1 MQDDISGWNDWEAAF
16 GLIPELAGASELH
29 GLLTGIVTV
38 AQAPTGEEWQHILQ
52 QLAFEPLSDKA
63 LQLLTDEGED
73 AAAALEDDTL
83 DYMPMLPDDQ
93 HLLEE
98 RVQALADW
106 CNGVVLGFGLASGQL
121 RPDEAE
127 LLQDLQE
134 VAAVEF
140 ESDDDDEDGEAG
152 YADLLEFVRLI
163 PVSLALGR
171 EKHALADTA
180 LFKSISAKNNALNST
195 LKTITSDGQAADL
208 ANSNNTSH
216 NIDIVDMFTPN
227 RPS

>member
-38 AQAPTGEEWQHILQ
+38 AQAPTSEEWQHILQ

-140 ESDDDDEDGEAG
+140 ESSDDDEEGEAG

-180 LFKSISAKNNALNST
+180 LFKSISAKNNAFNGAIKDVS
-195 LKTITSDGQAADL
+195 SADHEV
-208 ANSNNTSH
+208 SQ

>member
-1 MQDDISGWNDWEAAF
+1 MQDDISGWNEWDAAF

-29 GLLTGIVTV
+29 GLLMGIVTV

-52 QLAFEPLSDKA
+52 QLAFEPLSDEA

-140 ESDDDDEDGEAG
+140 ESSDDDEDGEAG

-180 LFKSISAKNNALNST
+180 LFKSISAKNNAFNSAI
-195 LKTITSDGQAADL
+195 KDVSSADHEV
-208 ANSNNTSH
+208 SQ

>member
-38 AQAPTGEEWQHILQ
+38 AQAPTGEEWHHILQ
-52 QLAFEPLSDKA
+52 QLAFEPLSDEA

-121 RPDEAE
+121 RADEAE

-140 ESDDDDEDGEAG
+140 ESSDDDEEGEAG

-180 LFKSISAKNNALNST
+180 LFKSIAAKNNASNGAMKDVS
-195 LKTITSDGQAADL
+195 SDNHEA
-208 ANSNNTSH
+208 SH

>member
-1 MQDDISGWNDWEAAF
+1 MQDDISGWNEWEAAF

-29 GLLTGIVTV
+29 GLLMGIVTV

-52 QLAFEPLSDKA
+52 QLAFEPLSDEA

-140 ESDDDDEDGEAG
+140 ESDDNDEDGEAG
-152 YADLLEFVRLI
+152 YVDLLEFVRLI

-180 LFKSISAKNNALNST
+180 LFKSISAKNEA
-195 LKTITSDGQAADL
+195 
-208 ANSNNTSH
+208 ANSALKDVTSSH
-216 NIDIVDMFTPN
+216 SIDIVDMFTPS

>member
-1 MQDDISGWNDWEAAF
+1 MQDDISGWNEWDAAF
-16 GLIPELAGASELH
+16 GAIPELAGSSELH
-29 GLLTGIVTV
+29 GLVMGMVTV
-38 AQAPTGEEWQHILQ
+38 AQAPTSEEWQHILQ
-52 QLAFEPLSDKA
+52 QLAFEPLSDEA

-73 AAAALEDDTL
+73 AAAALEDDAL

-98 RVQALADW
+98 RIQALADW

-140 ESDDDDEDGEAG
+140 ESEDDDEEGEAS
-152 YADLLEFVRLI
+152 YADLVEFVRLI

-171 EKHALADTA
+171 VKHALSDTA
-180 LFKSISAKNNALNST
+180 LFKSISTKNNAIKDVNSNST
-195 LKTITSDGQAADL
+195 GSD
-208 ANSNNTSH
+208 
-216 NIDIVDMFTPN
+216 NIAIVDMFTPN

>member
-1 MQDDISGWNDWEAAF
+1 MQDDISGWNEWEAAF

-29 GLLTGIVTV
+29 GLLMGIVTV
-38 AQAPTGEEWQHILQ
+38 AQAPTSEEWQHILQ
-52 QLAFEPLSDKA
+52 QLAFEPLSDEA

-140 ESDDDDEDGEAG
+140 ESDDNDEDGEAG

-180 LFKSISAKNNALNST
+180 LFKSISAKNNASNGAMKDVS
-195 LKTITSDGQAADL
+195 SDNHEA
-208 ANSNNTSH
+208 SH

>member
-1 MQDDISGWNDWEAAF
+1 MQDDISGWNEWEAAF

-29 GLLTGIVTV
+29 GLLMGIVTV

-52 QLAFEPLSDKA
+52 QLAFEPLSDEA

-140 ESDDDDEDGEAG
+140 ESDDNDEDGEAG

-180 LFKSISAKNNALNST
+180 LFKSISAKNEA
-195 LKTITSDGQAADL
+195 
-208 ANSNNTSH
+208 ANSALKDVTSSQ

>member
-1 MQDDISGWNDWEAAF
+1 MQDDISGWNEWEAAF

-29 GLLTGIVTV
+29 GLLMGIVTV
-38 AQAPTGEEWQHILQ
+38 AQAPTSEEWQHILQ
-52 QLAFEPLSDKA
+52 QLAFEPLSDEA

-140 ESDDDDEDGEAG
+140 ESDDNDEDGEAG
-152 YADLLEFVRLI
+152 YTDLLEFVRLI

-180 LFKSISAKNNALNST
+180 LFKSISAKNEA
-195 LKTITSDGQAADL
+195 
-208 ANSNNTSH
+208 ANSALKDVTNSH
-216 NIDIVDMFTPN
+216 SIDIVDMFTPS

>member
-1 MQDDISGWNDWEAAF
+1 MQDDISGWNEWEAAF

-29 GLLTGIVTV
+29 GLLMGIVTV

-52 QLAFEPLSDKA
+52 QLAFEPLSDEA

-140 ESDDDDEDGEAG
+140 ESDDNDEHGEAG

-180 LFKSISAKNNALNST
+180 LFKSISAKNEA
-195 LKTITSDGQAADL
+195 
-208 ANSNNTSH
+208 ANSALKDVTNSH
-216 NIDIVDMFTPN
+216 SIDIVDMFTPS

>member
-1 MQDDISGWNDWEAAF
+1 MQDDISGWNEWDAAF

-29 GLLTGIVTV
+29 GLLMGIVTV

-52 QLAFEPLSDKA
+52 QLAFEPLSDEA

-140 ESDDDDEDGEAG
+140 ESSDDDEDGEAG

-180 LFKSISAKNNALNST
+180 LFKSISAKNNAFNGAIKDVS
-195 LKTITSDGQAADL
+195 SADHEV
-208 ANSNNTSH
+208 SQ